1 MKKSNISGTLLS
13 AVVRNNELTTV
24 MPLALTV
31 NQRYALAVPTDPDS
45 IARNERG
52 TGTTDDLLRSLVVQS
67 G

>member
-1 MKKSNISGTLLS
+1 
-13 AVVRNNELTTV
+13 

-52 TGTTDDLLRSLVVQS
+52 TGTSDDLLRSLYRVAKLDYHPET
-67 G
+67 